1 MIPVKTDV
9 TLKTP
14 VRREKPMGIAEPLE
28 VVMEF
33 IKRIN
38 SGDVN
43 ALSELMTEDHIFQDA
58 LGKRFLGRET
68 MRQGWTAY
76 FKTVTGYQVHAEEFF
91 QTDERF
97 AIFGTAS
104 GNYVCNGDKRIGKFW
119 DVPAAWRAVVK
130 NGLIAEW
137 RVYADNEPLRKLMSE
152 RANPLQ

>member
-1 MIPVKTDV
+1 
-9 TLKTP
+9 
-14 VRREKPMGIAEPLE
+14 MGNAKPLE

-43 ALSELMTEDHIFQDA
+43 ALSELMTEGHIFQNA
-58 LGKRFLGRET
+58 LGQRFIGRGT

-76 FKTVTGYQVHAEEFF
+76 FKEVTDYQVHPEEFF

-104 GNYVCNGDKRIGKFW
+104 GKYVGDGDKRIEKFW
-119 DVPAAWRAVVK
+119 EVPAAWRAVVSG
-130 NGLIAEW
+130 GLIAEW
-137 RVYADNEPLRKLMSE
+137 RVYADNEPLRILMSE
-152 RANPLQ
+152 RAIPPK